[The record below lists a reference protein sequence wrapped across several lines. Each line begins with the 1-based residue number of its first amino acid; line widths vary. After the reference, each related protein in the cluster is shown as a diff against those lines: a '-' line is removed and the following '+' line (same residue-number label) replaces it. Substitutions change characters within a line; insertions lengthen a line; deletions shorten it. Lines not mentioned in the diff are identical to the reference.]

1 MARTAKLNLDLTA
14 IIGGGSAMRKAV
26 RDAFTLI
33 DTAVGKVLT
42 GSKTHDFADTAD
54 GARAT
59 TTVTVTGAALG
70 DFVVGVSL
78 SIDAGGGVLHGYVS
92 AADTVT
98 VVLLNE
104 TGGALNLASGT
115 LRVLVRK
122 A

>member
-1 MARTAKLNLDLTA
+1 MARTPKLNLDLAA

-33 DTAVGKVLT
+33 DTAVGTVLT
-42 GSKTHDFADTAD
+42 GAKTHDFANTVD

-59 TTVTVTGAALG
+59 TTVTVTGAVLG
-70 DFVVGVSL
+70 DFVTSVSL
-78 SIDAGGGVLHGYVS
+78 SIDAAGGELFGYVS

-98 VVLLNE
+98 VVLMNE
-104 TGGALNLASGT
+104 TGADMNLASGT